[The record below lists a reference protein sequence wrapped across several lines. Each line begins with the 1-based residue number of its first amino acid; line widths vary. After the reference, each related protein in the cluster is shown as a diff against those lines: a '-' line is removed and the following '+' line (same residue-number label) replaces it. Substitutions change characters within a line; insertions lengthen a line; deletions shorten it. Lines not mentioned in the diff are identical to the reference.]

1 MMVEI
6 YHGSQLQQTAV
17 WCSRCIVDAEQRSQ
31 HGNPHASAPLP
42 SSIPIAS
49 LSSDTDSEDTARTS
63 IERLVQEHLQLMD
76 RAMHEEDAVLVP
88 LVEDFM
94 LRCRAYHEKEPA
106 AEYTQRLIGHLQY
119 WDAFLRALQ
128 QSQ

>member
-1 MMVEI
+1 MTVEI

-17 WCSRCIVDAEQRSQ
+17 WCWRCIVDAEQRSQ
-31 HGNPHASAPLP
+31 HGTPHASAPLP
-42 SSIPIAS
+42 SSMPITP
-49 LSSDTDSEDTARTS
+49 LSSDTDSKETPRVS
-63 IERLVQEHLQLMD
+63 IEILVQEHLQLMD

-106 AEYTQRLIGHLQY
+106 AEHTQRLIGHLQY
-119 WDAFLRALQ
+119 WEAFLKALQ